1 MNQFYQK
8 EIGGILGAVLLSAS
22 PVFAGQTRGYHPS
35 YSNDYQE
42 GYSETTTCYK
52 EQYREEYVPGTAESP
67 GYIKSWTDTIE
78 YPCKRSRVE
87 RTPDNI
93 HRRRTYEEYDTN
105 DCSDGKIAGALLGGG
120 AAAAMSRG
128 DGRWWAIPLGAV
140 IGSKIGCD
148 AAGG

>member
-8 EIGGILGAVLLSAS
+8 EIGGVLGAILISAS
-22 PVFAGQTRGYHPS
+22 PTFASQRPGYSPS
-35 YSNDYQE
+35 YQE
-42 GYSETTTCYK
+42 GYSETTTCFR
-52 EQYREEYVPGTAESP
+52 EQYREEYVPGTKDSP

-78 YPCKRSRVE
+78 YPCKRTKVR

-93 HRRRTYEEYDTN
+93 NRTRTYEEYDTN

-140 IGSKIGCD
+140 VGGTIGCD
-148 AAGG
+148 IDGG

>member
-1 MNQFYQK
+1 MNFWQK
-8 EIGGILGAVLLSAS
+8 ETSGVLGAVLIAATSACTPAVAHHQQS
-22 PVFAGQTRGYHPS
+22 
-35 YSNDYQE
+35 
-42 GYSETTTCYK
+42 GYSETNTCYR
-52 EQYREEYVPGTAESP
+52 EEYREEYVPGTADSP

-78 YPCKRSRVE
+78 YPCRRYNTT
-87 RTPDNI
+87 RTPENT
-93 HRRRTYEEYDTN
+93 HRTRTYEEYDEN
-105 DCSDGKIAGALLGGG
+105 DCTDGKVAGALLGGG